1 MKGLFITLE
10 GPDGSGKT
18 TQAEA
23 LVAYL
28 RKKGLQVVMTREPG
42 GTVISEQIRNIL
54 LDKKNQMMDNMTEA
68 LLYAASRA
76 QHVAEVIQP
85 ALKEGKIVICDRFLD
100 SSIVYQGIGR
110 GLGLEMVQKINEFAV
125 RGCMPDITF
134 LLKLPP
140 RAGLE
145 RKYDQGDGDRL
156 ENESIYFHEQ
166 VYRGYQLLE
175 EQEPERIKGIDA
187 RKTPEEIHLEI
198 VRCVENKLK
207 GREKS

>member
-1 MKGLFITLE
+1 MRGLLITLE

-28 RKKGLQVVMTREPG
+28 RQKGLQVVMTREPG
-42 GTVISEQIRNIL
+42 GTAISEQIRNIL
-54 LDKKNQMMDNMTEA
+54 LDKRNQMMDNMTEA

-85 ALKEGKIVICDRFLD
+85 ALEEGKIVVCDRFLD
-100 SSIVYQGIGR
+100 SSIVYQGIAR
-110 GLGLEMVQKINEFAV
+110 GLGLEAVQKINEFAV

-134 LLKLPP
+134 LLKIPP

-145 RKYDQGDGDRL
+145 RKYNQGNQDRL
-156 ENESIYFHEQ
+156 ESESIDFHEQ
-166 VYRGYQLLE
+166 VYQGYQILE
-175 EQEPERIKGIDA
+175 AKEPERIKGIDA
-187 RKTPEEIHLEI
+187 GKAPEEVHLEI
-198 VRCVENKLK
+198 IRWVEKKLK
-207 GREKS
+207 ERGKS